1 MRAIFLADAHLHH
14 PGDANYRLLL
24 EFIRSLQGTTTTL
37 CILGDLFDFRVG
49 LPALAFPEQEPL
61 LKALEE
67 LHAFGTRL
75 IYLEG
80 NHDFHLGAD
89 LGSRLEA
96 EVHPGP
102 VQLELQG
109 KQVFLCHGDLIN
121 RADWRYRLLHR
132 TLRNPLTLRFGR
144 LLPAAVVQGLRSRL
158 QHTSKQ
164 RYSRDRKRWD
174 YSVMIRSYAAS
185 IRAQGA
191 QALVLGHFHQPFID
205 QQDDF
210 TLVSLGDWISHYS
223 YAELVDGSFRLLT
236 YPA

>member
-1 MRAIFLADAHLHH
+1 MRTIFLADAHLHH
-14 PGDANYRLLL
+14 PDDANYRLLL
-24 EFIRSLQGTTTTL
+24 EFIRSLQGTTATL

-49 LPALAFPEQEPL
+49 LPALVFPEQEPI

-67 LHAFGTRL
+67 LHASGTRL

-89 LGSRLEA
+89 LGSRLEV
-96 EVHPGP
+96 EIHPGP

-132 TLRNPLTLRFGR
+132 TLRNPLTLRIGR

-158 QHTSKQ
+158 QHASKQ
-164 RYSRDRKRWD
+164 RYSRDRRRWD
-174 YSVMIRSYAAS
+174 YSAMIRSYAAS

-205 QQDDF
+205 QQDGF